1 MSAPHTTGAR
11 ATIAIMLLA
20 GATAALAQSS
30 DDHAGHQGMQA
41 TPPAQATP
49 DTPQSGMDHSTM
61 PGMSAPK
68 PATPDAMQGM
78 DHGDMD
84 HGDMDHSTMPG
95 MSKPKPAAPDAM
107 QGMDHDGMDHGKM
120 PGMSAPNP
128 AAPDPMQGMDHGGMD
143 HGEMDHSTMP
153 GVSKPKPAA
162 PDAMQGMD
170 HGGKNHG
177 SMDHSTM
184 PGMSAPK
191 PATPDAM
198 QGMDHDGMDHGDMNM
213 QGGPAPADARDPHA
227 YSGGYTLGD
236 GKYALA
242 GPRQLKMADEHS
254 FANLLVD
261 RLERVDTRDA
271 TFTTYDAQA
280 WFGRDYNRFIIKA
293 EGDYADGDI
302 AESSTE
308 LLYGHAIASSWDAH
322 VGVRHDTGE
331 GPDRNW
337 LAFGVQGLA
346 PYWFELEATAYIGG
360 NRRTAL
366 SLEAEYELLITQRL
380 VLQPRAELAF
390 FGKSD
395 RANGVGSGVAD
406 ASFGLRLRY
415 EFSRQFAPYVGIE
428 WANKFGQTADFARD
442 EGAPTRETRYVFGVR
457 FWF

>member
-1 MSAPHTTGAR
+1 MSARIAGAR
-11 ATIAIMLLA
+11 AAIAVALLV
-20 GATAALAQSS
+20 GASASSAQSAG
-30 DDHAGHQGMQA
+30 DHAGHQDSHA

-49 DTPQSGMDHSTM
+49 DTPQSDVDHSTMPGMSKPKPAVPDPMQGMDHGGMDHSTM
-61 PGMSAPK
+61 PGMSAP
-68 PATPDAMQGM
+68 Q
-78 DHGDMD
+78 
-84 HGDMDHSTMPG
+84 
-95 MSKPKPAAPDAM
+95 PAAPDAM

-120 PGMSAPNP
+120 PG
-128 AAPDPMQGMDHGGMD
+128 
-143 HGEMDHSTMP
+143 
-153 GVSKPKPAA
+153 V
-162 PDAMQGMD
+162 
-170 HGGKNHG
+170 
-177 SMDHSTM
+177 
-184 PGMSAPK
+184 SAPK

-302 AESSTE
+302 EESSTE
-308 LLYGHAIASSWDAH
+308 LLYGHAIASYWDAQ

-346 PYWFELEATAYIGG
+346 PYWFELEATAYIGENG
-360 NRRTAL
+360 RTAL

-442 EGAPTRETRYVFGVR
+442 EGAPTRETRYVLGVR